1 MRRRWRNVHVF
12 TTKTDVAQN
21 LIDNCFSNLTDRGH
35 FHRKDFKWKK
45 FVGTVLTSAKKEAL
59 YAWIFKNHMVAILK
73 KNYLWLLPFY
83 MTVATYIYYEKVRW
97 TIRTTLVSCLLKSIR
112 KVIEILW
119 KSPTTTNIFR
129 N

>member
-21 LIDNCFSNLTDRGH
+21 LIDNCFSNLTVRGH

-73 KNYLWLLPFY
+73 KNYLWLLPFC